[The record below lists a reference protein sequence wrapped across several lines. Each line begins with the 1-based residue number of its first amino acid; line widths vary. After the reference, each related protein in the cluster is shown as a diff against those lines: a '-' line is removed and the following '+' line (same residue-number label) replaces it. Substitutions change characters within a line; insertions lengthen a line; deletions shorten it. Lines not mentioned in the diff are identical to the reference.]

1 MHTLDLDALRTLDAI
16 ARHATFA
23 AAALQ
28 LHKTQSA
35 VTQQM
40 QRLEIEIG
48 SPLFEK
54 QGRGK
59 RLTTQG
65 EQLLTYARR
74 MLALN
79 DQALLS
85 VGSRELLPTLRIGSP
100 YDVADTLLTGLLPR
114 FLQSMPDLQM
124 TIDVGRSPF
133 LMDALREGR
142 LDMTISTRFD
152 DSLPGLRLSTS
163 PTVWICSNS
172 FVYVPGT
179 PVPLVL
185 ADEPSLFRKL
195 SLEALSQAGIAWRV
209 RFLAPTLAA
218 IRAGVRAGL
227 GITGRS
233 IELVDGGM
241 RVLGIDDGLPP
252 LPDASY
258 YLYAH
263 PTGSSAAAR
272 RLFAQLRSDS
282 NRFGPELPAS
292 IS

>member
-1 MHTLDLDALRTLDAI
+1 MRTLDLELLRALDAI

-23 AAALQ
+23 AAAEH

-40 QRLEIEIG
+40 QRLEAEIG
-48 SPLFEK
+48 SSLFEK

-59 RLTTQG
+59 RLTVHG
-65 EQLLTYARR
+65 EQLLAYARR

-79 DQALLS
+79 DQALQS
-85 VGSRELLPTLRIGSP
+85 VGRLESSPRLRIGSP
-100 YDVADTLLTGLLPR
+100 HDVADTLLPSLLSR
-114 FLQSMPDLQM
+114 FVRALPELQM
-124 TIDVGRSPF
+124 TIEVGRSPF

-142 LDMTISTRFD
+142 LDLTISTRFD
-152 DSLPGLRLSTS
+152 DSLPGVRLRTS
-163 PTVWICSNS
+163 PTVWICAHD
-172 FVYVPGT
+172 FIYVPGT

-195 SLEALSQAGIAWRV
+195 SLDALSEAGIPWRV

-233 IELVDGGM
+233 IELADGGM
-241 RVLGIDDGLPP
+241 RVLGPNEGLPP
-252 LPDASY
+252 LPEAHY

-263 PTGSSAAAR
+263 PTQASGAAR
-272 RLFAQLRSDS
+272 RLFEELDGVSL
-282 NRFGPELPAS
+282 RFGPPLAA
-292 IS
+292 